1 MPIIGLFCMVD
12 ILVKPGTQIA
22 LNALLSL
29 YAASNKKQEKGKFVA
44 IFNPTR
50 EEVRRFF
57 CDVWKKKTTGQ
68 ILDPMETLAGDWMA
82 DHPEYHAL
90 LADPE
95 GALAQDYTPERG
107 ETNPFLHLSMHLS
120 ISEQISID
128 QPPGIKE
135 IADKLSQK
143 LGSMHEAQHLIMECL
158 GQAMWEAQR
167 EGGQLSPDKY
177 LEALKKLV

>member
-1 MPIIGLFCMVD
+1 
-12 ILVKPGTQIA
+12 
-22 LNALLSL
+22 LNP
-29 YAASNKKQEKGKFVA
+29 YAALSKKLEKEKFVA

-57 CDVWKKKTTGQ
+57 CDTWKKKTDKH
-68 ILDPMETLAGDWMA
+68 ILDSMETLAGDWMEQ
-82 DHPEYHAL
+82 HPEYHAL
-90 LADPE
+90 LSDPE
-95 GALAQDYTPERG
+95 GALEQDYTPERG

-128 QPPGIKE
+128 QPPGIRE
-135 IADKLSQK
+135 LAEKLSKK
-143 LGSMHEAQHLIMECL
+143 LGSEHEAQHCMMECL

-167 EGGQLSPDKY
+167 EGKPLNPENY

>member
-1 MPIIGLFCMVD
+1 M
-12 ILVKPGTQIA
+12 
-22 LNALLSL
+22 
-29 YAASNKKQEKGKFVA
+29 A

-57 CDVWKKKTTGQ
+57 CDTWKKKTDGH
-68 ILDPMETLAGDWMA
+68 ILDSMETLASDWMV
-82 DHPEYHAL
+82 DHPEYHTL

-120 ISEQISID
+120 ISEQISIN
-128 QPPGIKE
+128 QPSGIKE
-135 IADKLSQK
+135 LAEKLIK
-143 LGSMHEAQHLIMECL
+143 KVGSEHEAQHLMMECL

-167 EGGQLSPDKY
+167 EGGQLRPDQY

>member
-1 MPIIGLFCMVD
+1 MPIIGSFCMVD
-12 ILVKPGTQIA
+12 IRAKHAILIVR
-22 LNALLSL
+22 NALLNRC
-29 YAASNKKQEKGKFVA
+29 AALSKKPEKEKFVA

-57 CDVWKKKTTGQ
+57 CDTWKKKTENH
-68 ILDPMETLAGDWMA
+68 ILDPMETLASDWMVE
-82 DHPEYHAL
+82 HPEYHDL

-95 GALAQDYTPERG
+95 GALGQDYTPERG

-120 ISEQISID
+120 ISEQISIN

-143 LGSMHEAQHLIMECL
+143 LGSTHEAQHAMMECL
-158 GQAMWEAQR
+158 GQVMWEAQR
-167 EGGQLSPDKY
+167 EGQPLNPEKY
-177 LEALKKLV
+177 LEALKKLI

>member
-1 MPIIGLFCMVD
+1 MHIIGSFCTAD
-12 ILVKPGTQIA
+12 ILAKRATRIA
-22 LNALLSL
+22 RNVLLSL
-29 YAASNKKQEKGKFVA
+29 YVVLSKRLEKGKFVA

-57 CDVWKKKTTGQ
+57 CDTWKKKAEGH
-68 ILDPMETLAGDWMA
+68 ILDPMETLAGDWMVE
-82 DHPEYHAL
+82 HPEYHAL

-120 ISEQISID
+120 ISEQISIN

-135 IADKLSQK
+135 VAEKLVK
-143 LGSMHEAQHLIMECL
+143 KTGSEHEAQHLMMECL
-158 GQAMWEAQR
+158 GQVMWEAQR
-167 EGGQLSPDKY
+167 EGQALNPEKY

>member
-1 MPIIGLFCMVD
+1 M
-12 ILVKPGTQIA
+12 
-22 LNALLSL
+22 
-29 YAASNKKQEKGKFVA
+29 A

-57 CDVWKKKTTGQ
+57 CDTWKKKTENH
-68 ILDPMETLAGDWMA
+68 ILDPMETLASDWMA
-82 DHPEYHAL
+82 EHPEYHAL

-95 GALAQDYTPERG
+95 DALGQDYTPERG

-120 ISEQISID
+120 ISEQISIN

-143 LGSMHEAQHLIMECL
+143 LGSMHEVQHAIMECL
-158 GQAMWEAQR
+158 GQVMWEAQR
-167 EGGQLSPDKY
+167 EGKPLDPEKY
-177 LEALKKLV
+177 LEALKKLT